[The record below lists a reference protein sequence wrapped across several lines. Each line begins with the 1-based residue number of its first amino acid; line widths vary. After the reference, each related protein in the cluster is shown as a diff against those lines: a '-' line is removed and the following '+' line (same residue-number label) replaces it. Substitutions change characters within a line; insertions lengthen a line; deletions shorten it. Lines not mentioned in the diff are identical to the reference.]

1 MFYVDNLIGKG
12 GYAEVYRGL
21 LSNGQFVAI
30 KKLIRG
36 SSDEV
41 TSDFLSEIGIMAHVN
56 HPNTARL
63 IGYGV
68 EGGLYLVI
76 ELSPHGS
83 LASLLYGK
91 LTYQCVMT

>member
-1 MFYVDNLIGKG
+1 M
-12 GYAEVYRGL
+12 
-21 LSNGQFVAI
+21 SNGQFVAI

-41 TSDFLSEIGIMAHVN
+41 TADFLSEIGIMAHVN
-56 HPNTARL
+56 HPNTAKL

-83 LASLLYGK
+83 LASFLYGK
-91 LTYQCVMT
+91 LTYNQCAF